1 MSPDVKIIGLDKLIH
16 VLNKLPDRTSYRI
29 LISALKR
36 AAKPVRKRARQLVP
50 KRTRNLMKSISIFPS
65 KNKDFPAAWIGP
77 LTGKRKRFD
86 GWYAHFV
93 HFGTKGFG
101 KRKTTTSWDR
111 NLGQALKYSYV
122 YTTKSGRYKYITGYS
137 KKGGGLKATP
147 FMTDAFTQT
156 KDEAFGMIHKELSN
170 SVVKFMQKNLPK

>member
-1 MSPDVKIIGLDKLIH
+1 MSPDIKIIGLDKLIY

-36 AAKPVRKRARQLVP
+36 AAKPVRKRARQLVR
-50 KRTRNLMKSISIFPS
+50 KRKRNLMKSISIFPS
-65 KNKDFPAAWIGP
+65 ENKDFPAVLIRPAS
-77 LTGKRKRFD
+77 GKRKQFD
-86 GWYAHFV
+86 VWYAHFV

-101 KRKTTTSWDR
+101 KRKRSGKTT
-111 NLGQALKYSYV
+111 
-122 YTTKSGRYKYITGYS
+122 TGYS

-147 FMTDAFTQT
+147 FMTDSFTQT
-156 KDEAFGMIHKELSN
+156 KDEAFGMVHKELSN